1 MLYLLK
7 NQIFMERR
15 KFIQNAG
22 LSLGMM
28 ALASNKLLA
37 DILTQPKYQF
47 KLLRNNVG
55 IFTEQGGTIAWL
67 SNSGGMA
74 VVDAQFQNSAMNL
87 IAELK
92 KASEKPLDYLINTHH
107 HGDHTGGNIAFKGFA
122 EKVVGH
128 VNCLANHQATAEA
141 QKSVDKQL
149 FADTVFQ
156 DQWKAKIGSEKIQAS
171 YLGAAHTNGDIIV
184 HFENANIAHMG
195 DLMFNRRY
203 PYIDKSAGANIQ
215 NWTEVL
221 EKAIAKYD
229 NDTLFIFGHSLDPE
243 KVTGTKEDLRT
254 MQNYLEKLLIFVK
267 AELKA
272 GKSKEEIMKADR
284 IPGAEEYQGQGIER
298 SLTAALQELAS

>member
-1 MLYLLK
+1 
-7 NQIFMERR
+7 MERR
-15 KFIQNAG
+15 KFIQHAG
-22 LSLGMM
+22 LSLGMI
-28 ALASNKLLA
+28 ALAQNKSLA
-37 DILTQPKYQF
+37 DILIQPKYQF

-67 SNSGGMA
+67 SNSAGMA
-74 VVDAQFQNSAMNL
+74 VVDTQFQNPAMNL

-92 KASEKPLDYLINTHH
+92 KASEKPLQYLINTHH

-128 VNCLANHQATAEA
+128 VNCLANHQKTAAA
-141 QKSVDKQL
+141 QKSEDKQL

-156 DQWKAKIGSEKIQAS
+156 DQWQAKVGSEKIQS
-171 YLGAAHTNGDIIV
+171 TYFGAAHTNGDIIV

-203 PYIDKSAGANIQ
+203 PFIDKSAGANIQ
-215 NWTEVL
+215 SWTEVL

-243 KVTGTKEDLRT
+243 KVTGTKADLRA
-254 MQNYLEKLLIFVK
+254 MQNYLEKLLTFVK

-298 SLTAALQELAS
+298 SLTAALQELSI

>member
-1 MLYLLK
+1 MK
-7 NQIFMERR
+7 RR
-15 KFIQNAG
+15 KFIQNAS
-22 LSLGMM
+22 LSLGMI
-28 ALASNKLLA
+28 ALAHHNSLA
-37 DILTQPKYQF
+37 DILFQPKYQF

-67 SNSGGMA
+67 SNSAGMA
-74 VVDAQFQNSAMNL
+74 VVDSQFQNSAMNL

-92 KASEKPLDYLINTHH
+92 KASEKPLHYLINTHH

-128 VNCLANHQATAEA
+128 VNCLENHQKTATA
-141 QKSVDKQL
+141 QKSEDKQL
-149 FADTVFQ
+149 FADTVFK
-156 DQWKAKIGSEKIQAS
+156 DQWNVKIGSEQIQAN
-171 YLGAAHTNGDIIV
+171 YLGAAHTNGDIVV

-203 PYIDKSAGANIQ
+203 PFIDKSAGANIQ
-215 NWTEVL
+215 SWTEVL

-243 KVTGTKEDLRT
+243 KVTGKKEDLKA
-254 MQNYLEKLLIFVK
+254 MQNYLEKLLLFVK

-272 GKSKEEIMKADR
+272 GKTKEEIMKADR

-298 SLTAALQELAS
+298 SLTAALLELSN

>member
-1 MLYLLK
+1 
-7 NQIFMERR
+7 MERR

-22 LSLGMM
+22 LSLGMI
-28 ALASNKLLA
+28 ALSYNKSLA
-37 DILTQPKYQF
+37 EILNQPKYQF

-67 SNSGGMA
+67 SNGDGMA
-74 VVDAQFQNSAMNL
+74 VVDTQFQNPAMNL

-92 KASEKPLDYLINTHH
+92 KTSEKPLKYLINTHH

-122 EKVVGH
+122 DKVVGH
-128 VNCLANHQATAEA
+128 VNCLANHKKTAAA
-141 QKSVDKQL
+141 QKSEDKQL
-149 FADTVFQ
+149 FADTVFEN
-156 DQWKAKIGSEKIQAS
+156 QWQAKVGSEKIQAT

-203 PYIDKSAGANIQ
+203 PFIDKSAGANIQ
-215 NWTEVL
+215 SWTEVL
-221 EKAIAKYD
+221 EKAIEKYD

-243 KVTGTKEDLRT
+243 KVTGTKADLRA
-254 MQNYLEKLLIFVK
+254 MQNYLEKLLLFVK

-272 GKSKEEIMKADR
+272 GKSKEEIMKASF

-298 SLTAALQELAS
+298 SLTAALQELSS

>member
-1 MLYLLK
+1 M
-7 NQIFMERR
+7 I
-15 KFIQNAG
+15 
-22 LSLGMM
+22 
-28 ALASNKLLA
+28 ALAQNKSLA
-37 DILTQPKYQF
+37 DILIQAKYQF
-47 KLLRNNVG
+47 KLLRNDVG

-74 VVDAQFQNSAMNL
+74 VVDSQFQNPAMNL

-92 KASEKPLDYLINTHH
+92 KASEKPLQYLINTHH

-128 VNCLANHQATAEA
+128 VNCLANHKKTAAA
-141 QKSVDKQL
+141 QKTEDKQL
-149 FADTVFQ
+149 FADTIFQ
-156 DQWKAKIGSEKIQAS
+156 DKWQAKVGSEKIQAT

-203 PYIDKSAGANIQ
+203 PFIDKSAGANIQ
-215 NWTEVL
+215 SWTEVL

-243 KVTGTKEDLRT
+243 KVTGTKADLRA
-254 MQNYLEKLLIFVK
+254 MQNYLEKLLTFVK

-272 GKSKEEIMKADR
+272 GKSKEEMRTLLGTKNDLTEYEENKKKRLGGDLTPKR
-284 IPGAEEYQGQGIER
+284 IKYKKLVR
-298 SLTAALQELAS
+298 N